1 MGDTLDILIT
11 DITTTCLTTVITTIT
26 VITCTT
32 VTSGETGVLSVRL
45 KLIPKPKPILTTT
58 MLDTMETT
66 KLEAM
71 DTMNITNP
79 QPIPATTCITVTSGT
94 PTDSTITR
102 GILQIKWKIVGPNA
116 INPKFKYLIFS
127 NCWLIFSNKPF
138 QS

>member
-1 MGDTLDILIT
+1 MGDTLDIHIT
-11 DITTTCLTTVITTIT
+11 DITTTCLTTIITTIT

-32 VTSGETGVLSVRL
+32 VTSGETGVLSVRP

-58 MLDTMETT
+58 MLDIMETT

-79 QPIPATTCITVTSGT
+79 QPTPATTCTTVTSGT

-102 GILQIKWKIVGPNA
+102 GILQIKWKIVGTNA
-116 INPKFKYLIFS
+116 INPKFKYLIFFKM
-127 NCWLIFSNKPF
+127 LVDFFP
-138 QS
+138 